1 MSRND
6 YLEDSEDMPDDEGI
20 PDFPEADI
28 PDFPEEESP
37 ACPSPSQASRFVSSP
52 GSPRPAP
59 PQNFMPGLDM
69 ATGKTMC
76 QAGVAGLNKVIAA
89 AEDAMP
95 PGGMPVASER
105 AGGESRRTRLKRKAG
120 EITRSA
126 AEDFA
131 LLTTRT
137 SSMRYAADFL
147 STVGNVS
154 FSDVMPK
161 YIPNHLNTSNY
172 I

>member
-1 MSRND
+1 
-6 YLEDSEDMPDDEGI
+6 
-20 PDFPEADI
+20 
-28 PDFPEEESP
+28 
-37 ACPSPSQASRFVSSP
+37 
-52 GSPRPAP
+52 
-59 PQNFMPGLDM
+59 MPGWDM
-69 ATGKTMC
+69 AKTMC
-76 QAGVAGLNKVIAA
+76 KVGGADLNKVIAA

-105 AGGESRRTRLKRKAG
+105 AGGESRRTGLKRKAG

-147 STVGNVS
+147 STVAETYISNVS

-161 YIPNHLNTSNY
+161 YTI
-172 I
+172 

>member
-1 MSRND
+1 MPRND
-6 YLEDSEDMPDDEGI
+6 YLDEDMPDDE
-20 PDFPEADI
+20 
-28 PDFPEEESP
+28 DFPEEDSP
-37 ACPSPSQASRFVSSP
+37 ACPIPSQPSRFPSST
-52 GSPRPAP
+52 GSPRPGPANQSYAP
-59 PQNFMPGLDM
+59 PPSQKSVPSWNM
-69 ATGKTMC
+69 AKTMC
-76 QAGVAGLNKVIAA
+76 QAGGAGLKQVIAA
-89 AEDAMP
+89 ADNAMP
-95 PGGMPVASER
+95 SGGLPVASER
-105 AGGESRRTRLKRKAG
+105 AGGESRRTELKRKAG

-154 FSDVMPK
+154 FSNVMPI
-161 YIPNHLNTSNY
+161 YIQN

>member
-1 MSRND
+1 M
-6 YLEDSEDMPDDEGI
+6 
-20 PDFPEADI
+20 
-28 PDFPEEESP
+28 
-37 ACPSPSQASRFVSSP
+37 
-52 GSPRPAP
+52 
-59 PQNFMPGLDM
+59 
-69 ATGKTMC
+69 TGWSMTKTMC
-76 QAGVAGLNKVIAA
+76 QAGGAGLEQVIAA

-95 PGGMPVASER
+95 PGGLPVASER
-105 AGGESRRTRLKRKAG
+105 AGGESRRTGLKRKAG

-147 STVGNVS
+147 STVGNIS
-154 FSDVMPK
+154 FSNVMPK
-161 YIPNHLNTSNY
+161 YIQN

>member
-1 MSRND
+1 
-6 YLEDSEDMPDDEGI
+6 
-20 PDFPEADI
+20 
-28 PDFPEEESP
+28 
-37 ACPSPSQASRFVSSP
+37 
-52 GSPRPAP
+52 
-59 PQNFMPGLDM
+59 MPGWDM
-69 ATGKTMC
+69 AKTMC
-76 QAGVAGLNKVIAA
+76 HADGAGLNKVIAA

-95 PGGMPVASER
+95 QGGMPVASER
-105 AGGESRRTRLKRKAG
+105 AGGESRRTGLKRKAG

-154 FSDVMPK
+154 
-161 YIPNHLNTSNY
+161 YQTI
-172 I
+172 